1 MSYPSELLRRLRM
14 IFHRRQLDAGIEEEM
29 RLHLELR
36 QQQQI
41 DAGLPAA
48 AARRAA
54 HVRFGNPA
62 RIHEKSRLA
71 WGWEGVESFLQDVHY
86 GIRAML
92 RSPALT
98 LVALI
103 SLALGIGANTAIFS
117 LLDAVLLRQLPIK
130 DPKQLVLLGAA
141 DWNGISDGFAVTEL
155 YSYPFY
161 RQIQQRNAVFSE
173 TAAIFSMLNRIHGTV
188 VGRSETEPMN
198 VQLVSGTYFSTLG
211 VHAQIGRALTDT
223 DDNSEGDHPVAMVSN
238 AWWKRSM
245 ARDPGVLGRQLKVGS
260 VVFTIVGVAPP
271 EFFGTQVGEAPD
283 IWIPLSM
290 VASVPPGWGGYKD
303 NFSESLYIVG
313 RLKTGVTAAQA
324 TTNVNLLFQQI
335 LRSFPDS
342 KLNQENLGKLAR
354 AHVPLTPMATGISRL
369 RGQFS
374 EPLQILMAVVAL
386 VLLIACA
393 NIANL
398 LLARSTARARELAV
412 RQALGARRTRIIRQL
427 LTESLLLA
435 LAGGAL
441 GIALAAA
448 ANRLL
453 LRMVSGGLDTIPL
466 DVSINIRLLLFTLA
480 VTITTAILFG
490 TIPAFRATRLQLT
503 DQLQSGRSPQ
513 GAGGKSPLARILV
526 ISQVALS
533 LVLMVG
539 AGLFLRSL
547 INLTKIDTGFNREN
561 VLRLQIDPTMSG
573 YPDSDPR
580 LPALFQQIEQRV
592 AALPGVRAASFSAFT
607 FHEGSWNGYVVVP
620 GMPIN
625 HDLDIKHNTVGIG
638 YFDTMQI
645 PLLAGRNF
653 GPQDT
658 ATSQRVAIISE
669 HMAKTL
675 FPPGA
680 SPIGRSYHIGGPDN
694 PFEEQVI
701 GIVKD
706 VKFGDLVE
714 DPTDIDYLPYTQR
727 AGYLED
733 FEVRYTGDF
742 AAVSSEVQQ
751 AIHSV
756 DRDLPI
762 TSITTLDELVAR
774 SITNQRLV
782 AQLST
787 FFGLLAVFLSAIG
800 IYGLMSYVVSRRTN
814 EIGIRMALG
823 AARSDVRWLVLR
835 EIAILVAIGIA
846 IGIPTALAGDRLV
859 SKMLYGLSGSD
870 PLSLAAATILL
881 LIVALLAGYLPAR
894 RASRVD
900 PMVALRYE

>member
-1 MSYPSELLRRLRM
+1 MSYPVELLRRLLM
-14 IFHRRQLDAGIEEEM
+14 IFHRRQLDADLEEEM
-29 RLHLELR
+29 RLHLDLR

-41 DAGLPAA
+41 ESGLPTD

-54 HVRFGNPA
+54 SVRFGNPT
-62 RIHEKSRLA
+62 RIQEKSRMT
-71 WGWEGVESFLQDVHY
+71 WGWESIESFFDDIRY
-86 GIRAML
+86 GIRGML

-98 LVALI
+98 LVALV

-117 LLDAVLLRQLPIK
+117 LLDAVLLRSLPVK
-130 DPKQLVLLGAA
+130 DPAQLVLLGRGE
-141 DWNGISDGFAVTEL
+141 DNGISDGFAMTDL

-161 RQIQQRNAVFSE
+161 RQLQQNNSVFSD
-173 TAAIFSMLNRIHGTV
+173 TAAIFSMLNRVHGTV
-188 VGRSETEPMN
+188 VGRRDTEPMN

-211 VHAQIGRALTDT
+211 VHAAMGRAFTDA
-223 DDNSEGDHPVAMVSN
+223 DDNSEGDHPVAMISN
-238 AWWKRSM
+238 AWWKRSL
-245 ARDPGVLGRQLKVGS
+245 AQDPVVLGRQFKLGS
-260 VVFTIVGVAPP
+260 TVFTIVGVAPP
-271 EFFGTQVGEAPD
+271 EFFGTKVGEAPD

-290 VASVPPGWGGYKD
+290 IGSVPPGWGSYKD
-303 NFSESLYIVG
+303 DFSESLYIIG
-313 RLKTGVTAAQA
+313 RLKPGVTATQA

-335 LRSFPDS
+335 LRGFPDA
-342 KLNQENLGKLAR
+342 KLNQENLQRLAK
-354 AHVPLTPMATGISRL
+354 AQVPLTPMTTGISGL

-374 EPLQILMAVVAL
+374 ESLQILMTVVAL

-435 LAGGAL
+435 LAGGAM
-441 GIALAAA
+441 GIALAAVA
-448 ANRLL
+448 DRLL

-480 VTITTAILFG
+480 VTVATAILFG

-526 ISQVALS
+526 ISQIALS

-547 INLTKIDTGFNREN
+547 MNLTNIDTGFHREN
-561 VLRLQIDPTMSG
+561 VLRLEIDPTLTG
-573 YPDSDPR
+573 YKEDDPR
-580 LPALFQQIEQRV
+580 LPPLYQQIEQRV
-592 AALPGVRAASFSAFT
+592 GALPGVRAASFSWFT
-607 FHEGSWNGYVVVP
+607 FHEGSWNGSITVP
-620 GMPIN
+620 GMPVN
-625 HDLDIKHNTVGIG
+625 HDLDVKHNSVGTG

-645 PLLAGRNF
+645 PLIAGRTF

-658 ATSQRVAIISE
+658 ATSERVAVISE
-669 HMAKTL
+669 HMARTL
-675 FPPGA
+675 FPAG
-680 SPIGRSYHIGGPDN
+680 SPIGRTYHIGGN
-694 PFEEQVI
+694 TSPFEEQVI

-706 VKFGDLVE
+706 VKFDDLVE
-714 DPTDIDYLPYTQR
+714 DPEDIDYLPYTQR
-727 AGYLED
+727 VVFLSD

-742 AAVSSEVQQ
+742 AVLSSAVQQ

-756 DRDLPI
+756 DRNLPI
-762 TSITTLDELVAR
+762 SGVTTLDEQVAR

-823 AARSDVRWLVLR
+823 AGRSDVRWLVLR
-835 EIAILVAIGIA
+835 EIAMLVAIGIA
-846 IGIPTALAGDRLV
+846 IGIPAALAGDRLV

-870 PLSLAAATILL
+870 PLSLAAATALL
-881 LIVALLAGYLPAR
+881 LLVALLAGYLPAR